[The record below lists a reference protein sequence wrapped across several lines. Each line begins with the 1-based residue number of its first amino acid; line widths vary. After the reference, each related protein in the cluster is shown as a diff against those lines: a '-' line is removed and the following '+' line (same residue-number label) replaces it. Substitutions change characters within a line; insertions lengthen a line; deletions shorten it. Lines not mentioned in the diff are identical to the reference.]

1 MTTEELERSIQE
13 IWYLFKETDN
23 KFKETDNKFKETD
36 KKFQETDKKFQET
49 DIELKET
56 IKKTSKVVERVSNA
70 VDKLTGKWGRF
81 VEGMVVP
88 AVKVMFKARNI
99 GVEKIFQRVEVH
111 KNGKNMEIDIMAVN
125 HEHVLL
131 IEAKSTL
138 AVDDVKDHLERL
150 KEFKEFFPEYT
161 EKKVLGGV
169 AGIVIEEGVDRYAY
183 QQGLFVIGQS
193 GETVKILNDE
203 KFRPKI
209 W

>member
-1 MTTEELERSIQE
+1 MTTQEQERTIQE
-13 IWYLFKETDN
+13 IWKLFKETD
-23 KFKETDNKFKETD
+23 KMFKETD
-36 KKFQETDKKFQET
+36 KKFQDTDRE
-49 DIELKET
+49 
-56 IKKTSKVVERVSNA
+56 IKRVSNA

-88 AVKVMFKARNI
+88 AVKVMFKARDI
-99 GVEKIFQRVEVH
+99 EVEKIFQRVEVH
-111 KNGKNMEIDIMAVN
+111 KNGRNMEIDIMAVN
-125 HEHVLL
+125 HKHVLL

-138 AVDDVKDHLERL
+138 AVDDVNDHLERL

-169 AGIVIEEGVDRYAY
+169 AGIVIEEGVDKYAY
-183 QQGLFVIGQS
+183 RQGLFVIGQS

-203 KFRPKI
+203 KFKPKI